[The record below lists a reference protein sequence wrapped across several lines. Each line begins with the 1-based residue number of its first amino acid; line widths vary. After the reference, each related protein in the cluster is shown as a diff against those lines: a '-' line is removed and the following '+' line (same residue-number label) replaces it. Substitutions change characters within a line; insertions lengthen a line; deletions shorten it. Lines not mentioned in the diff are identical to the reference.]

1 MSDGDEYLPAWSEPF
16 LPARRSELTHRS
28 PFRVGWGRW
37 LGQGTGAGIRVAIID
52 SGVEAEHPAVG
63 GRLARS
69 MRVEMAEG
77 EGTIHEEPEP
87 QDVVGHG
94 TACAGIIH
102 RIAPDAELTSVRVLG
117 PNNKASGLAF
127 AYALDWV
134 IDQGFDVANL
144 SLSSK
149 SEDLYPTFHELVDRA
164 YFARCMLVCSA
175 SNAPGVTSYPAV
187 FSSVVSV
194 ASHDI
199 RDPWTFFYNP
209 RPPVEFGAWGVDV
222 PVAWRNGAVMV
233 GTGNSFAAPH
243 IAGLISLLLERERS
257 LSPFEVKATLAALA
271 SEPTPTAA
279 GRRRR
284 RRPMPMQR
292 ADTPSAD

>member
-1 MSDGDEYLPAWSEPF
+1 MTEPDELLPAWSEPF
-16 LPARRSELTHRS
+16 LPDRRAQLAHRS

-37 LGQGTGAGIRVAIID
+37 LGRGTGRGVRVAIID

-63 GRLARS
+63 GSLVAS
-69 MRVEMAEG
+69 VRVELEG
-77 EGTIHEEPEP
+77 QEGRVVEEPGP
-87 QDVVGHG
+87 IDVVGHG

-102 RIAPDAELTSVRVLG
+102 GLAPDAELTSVRVLG
-117 PNNKASGLAF
+117 PNNKASGVAF

-134 IDQGFDVANL
+134 IDHGFDVANL

-149 SEDLYPTFHELVDRA
+149 SEDLFPTFHELVDRA

-175 SNAPGVTSYPAV
+175 SNVPGVPSYPAV

-199 RDPWTFFYNP
+199 PDPWTFFYNP

-222 PVAWRNGAVMV
+222 RVAWRGGTDMI

-243 IAGLISLLLERERS
+243 MSGLIALLIEQAPT
-257 LSPFEVKATLAALA
+257 LSPFEVKSTLAALA
-271 SEPTPTAA
+271 TDPTPSAA
-279 GRRRR
+279 RARR
-284 RRPMPMQR
+284 RRPAPRR
-292 ADTPSAD
+292 AVG

>member
-1 MSDGDEYLPAWSEPF
+1 MSDEEEYRPAWSEPF
-16 LPARRSELTHRS
+16 LPDRRSELAHRS

-37 LGQGTGAGIRVAIID
+37 LGAGTGAGVRVAIID
-52 SGVEAEHPAVG
+52 SGVEGDHPAVG

-69 MRVEMAEG
+69 VRIEMEGG
-77 EGTIHEEPEP
+77 EGKVFDEPEAI
-87 QDVVGHG
+87 DVVGHG

-102 RIAPDAELTSVRVLG
+102 RLAPDAELTSVRVLG

-134 IDQGFDVANL
+134 IDQGFGVANL

-149 SEDLYPTFHELVDRA
+149 SEDLYPTFHDLVDRA

-175 SNAPGVTSYPAV
+175 SNVPGVPSYPAV

-199 RDPWTFFYNP
+199 PDPWTFFYNP

-222 PVAWRNGAVMV
+222 RLAWRNGGEMI

-243 IAGLISLLLERERS
+243 VAGLIALLLERAPS

-271 SEPTPTAA
+271 TEPAPTGGRPRR

-284 RRPMPMQR
+284 
-292 ADTPSAD
+292 